1 MIADCTETA
10 HIVVWRNA
18 NACFG
23 IRILNISLR
32 CTIATI
38 RGSSSINLTTGL
50 GNRHRYSVCTD
61 NLIEI
66 IGTLHIR
73 IQQECQLTRG
83 DISFFN
89 LGKSGILLHTA
100 VVQEVTVGG
109 DNLTGVTRHQLGV
122 ASCIDKVTQEGNIY
136 HGTVS
141 STPAT
146 DTSQTLCTINTL
158 NGTGI
163 DRIFYS
169 VVGFTYTNQT
179 AGGIVT
185 RVSGIDVD
193 IRIYILN
200 NRRTVTC
207 MRGNRTSILSVSRNR
222 TVHDDV
228 LERTGELRDE

>member
-1 MIADCTETA
+1 MIADCTETT
-10 HIVVWRNA
+10 HIVVRRNGDG
-18 NACFG
+18 CFG
-23 IRILNISLR
+23 IRVLHISLR

-38 RGSSSINLTTGL
+38 RRSSSINLTTGL

-61 NLIEI
+61 NLIEVLA
-66 IGTLHIR
+66 TLLVSV
-73 IQQECQLTRG
+73 QQECQLTG
-83 DISFFN
+83 GHITFFN
-89 LGKSGILLHTA
+89 LGKTLVRHTA
-100 VVQEVTVGG
+100 VVQEVAVGG

-207 MRGNRTSILSVSRNR
+207 MGGNRTSILSVSRNR
-222 TVHDDV
+222 TVHNDV